1 MEPQVTT
8 EYESEFSTVIFI
20 PLAFE
25 TSISSSSDHSLETI
39 LTRVL
44 TSTCVLMDKW
54 TVNKQHEYIGK
65 LTLPPQQYTGSGGD
79 ASSSHHLLRYNI
91 KTDQEIPT
99 RMFGESNYE
108 YLNRLPTN
116 LWSGQLKTRMFVWET
131 PEAIVFESPPDDEK
145 KMMFINCLYK
155 HSIEQTYDKTNFL
168 ETIIGQTC
176 SISNA
181 YVERYSMRR
190 TAFYL
195 KPKFAT
201 DIKNI
206 RIGLEH
212 NSKLSGS
219 GRAKLPSNEFT
230 NISIEMEYIG
240 PIHTESTEVFMRRK
254 NEFVETVTYLIM
266 NVIFPHQTGSTLL
279 RLARLQNDVLI
290 STPEA
295 IPSLLHA
302 YTHRHS
308 FANSLDEFVKTIHD
322 IEQIDNKRI
331 GCSLQVK
338 FDGIPCY
345 AIIVETDIYFK
356 SKLGNIWREGR
367 VPHLCATPVIVLA
380 EVFNDFQNS
389 LIKLEPERDF
399 VVHTILAVLVPN
411 WFRNVF
417 KNTVTSVYNRDEPS
431 TKIPPRLVS
440 SSSSSSSSPPGPSTL
455 QQHNDNI
462 SSSMDDGFQDV
473 VKPSEC
479 VTFYGKGLYNSFLPN
494 VEGKIKPFADSKL
507 FMRLPTCTSIKVMSF
522 FRNNYQINKWFIV
535 PYCVDVLNE
544 FFGTT
549 NNDDWSLID
558 MTLFIFVMKNRLI
571 EKIVSVGGARA
582 DGLFISLWTKEQLNT
597 NFTSTTLPFDSY
609 GSFNFKLKITDTIE
623 LTTLVPRS
631 NMPTTPSLVMTDQN
645 LNVVDLCRFTGP
657 ILSVPWYQTSWAIQI
672 IDNTLISGGMM
683 KLILEF
689 TVVVED
695 QQPKGTGWIAI
706 FANDTNNGNE
716 QEIFVEFLV
725 KLSLIESQ
733 TNISVHEFNAIRT
746 CIMSDE
752 KLAKLVDKFG
762 FACRC
767 IKSDK
772 RFNTILNNLRYNT
785 DNYGMWVQMLEA
797 MQTTNL
803 SSILNTKI
811 YTSGNDDSYSQRS
824 AAPVPIGAASS
835 SRTKKQQLL
844 TGFAKSNGKKTPQQP
859 RQRGRCVGRNNVGD
873 SSSSLVEIVFKPK
886 TKWDTIVGGQ
896 NMSPKI
902 ISNSTTLDDLCKLA
916 LMNCEPMLRARCM
929 EKVSS
934 TPYVKFLN
942 KIAASNSYISE
953 DVICAIVCMR
963 MLCNVKS
970 SDLWP
975 TGLENII
982 FGQVS
987 EEGGLK
993 LCPTLKYAFHMKRP
1007 FVILAEWS
1015 SQVVTTTKRTKKNTQ
1030 EVDTDNLRE
1039 KWETDGVAFLNF
1051 DRMLPP
1057 MTSSFGDLVS
1067 EEMGGYYANN
1077 TRLILFL
1084 IVVLVEILH
1093 WTASV
1098 HNSMQLMH
1106 PAIMVHISLPRRCKF
1121 L

>member
-1 MEPQVTT
+1 MFHINIQQ
-8 EYESEFSTVIFI
+8 
-20 PLAFE
+20 
-25 TSISSSSDHSLETI
+25 
-39 LTRVL
+39 
-44 TSTCVLMDKW
+44 KW
-54 TVNKQHEYIGK
+54 TKITTAVTI
-65 LTLPPQQYTGSGGD
+65 T
-79 ASSSHHLLRYNI
+79 
-91 KTDQEIPT
+91 
-99 RMFGESNYE
+99 
-108 YLNRLPTN
+108 
-116 LWSGQLKTRMFVWET
+116 T
-131 PEAIVFESPPDDEK
+131 PVFPIRIQK
-145 KMMFINCLYK
+145 KWVKI
-155 HSIEQTYDKTNFL
+155 TAV
-168 ETIIGQTC
+168 TIILH
-176 SISNA
+176 
-181 YVERYSMRR
+181 V
-190 TAFYL
+190 
-195 KPKFAT
+195 
-201 DIKNI
+201 NI
-206 RIGLEH
+206 
-212 NSKLSGS
+212 
-219 GRAKLPSNEFT
+219 
-230 NISIEMEYIG
+230 
-240 PIHTESTEVFMRRK
+240 
-254 NEFVETVTYLIM
+254 
-266 NVIFPHQTGSTLL
+266 
-279 RLARLQNDVLI
+279 
-290 STPEA
+290 
-295 IPSLLHA
+295 
-302 YTHRHS
+302 
-308 FANSLDEFVKTIHD
+308 
-322 IEQIDNKRI
+322 
-331 GCSLQVK
+331 
-338 FDGIPCY
+338 
-345 AIIVETDIYFK
+345 
-356 SKLGNIWREGR
+356 
-367 VPHLCATPVIVLA
+367 
-380 EVFNDFQNS
+380 
-389 LIKLEPERDF
+389 
-399 VVHTILAVLVPN
+399 
-411 WFRNVF
+411 
-417 KNTVTSVYNRDEPS
+417 
-431 TKIPPRLVS
+431 
-440 SSSSSSSSPPGPSTL
+440 
-455 QQHNDNI
+455 QQ
-462 SSSMDDGFQDV
+462 
-473 VKPSEC
+473 
-479 VTFYGKGLYNSFLPN
+479 
-494 VEGKIKPFADSKL
+494 
-507 FMRLPTCTSIKVMSF
+507 
-522 FRNNYQINKWFIV
+522 KW
-535 PYCVDVLNE
+535 
-544 FFGTT
+544 
-549 NNDDWSLID
+549 S
-558 MTLFIFVMKNRLI
+558 
-571 EKIVSVGGARA
+571 
-582 DGLFISLWTKEQLNT
+582 
-597 NFTSTTLPFDSY
+597 
-609 GSFNFKLKITDTIE
+609 KITAAVAI
-623 LTTLVPRS
+623 TT
-631 NMPTTPSLVMTDQN
+631 
-645 LNVVDLCRFTGP
+645 P
-657 ILSVPWYQTSWAIQI
+657 ILSVNIRQKWAKITAVAITAPIMSRVQFKYGRRRLHLT
-672 IDNTLISGGMM
+672 NQLHLST
-683 KLILEF
+683 
-689 TVVVED
+689 
-695 QQPKGTGWIAI
+695 AI